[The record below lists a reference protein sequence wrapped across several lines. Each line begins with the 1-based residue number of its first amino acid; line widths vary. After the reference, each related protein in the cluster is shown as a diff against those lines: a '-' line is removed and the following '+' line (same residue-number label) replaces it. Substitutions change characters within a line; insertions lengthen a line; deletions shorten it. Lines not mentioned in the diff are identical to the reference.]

1 MKTFLQSSV
10 KGLLFL
16 FLVSVI
22 LSGCNTYKQ
31 VACPELNSYQNK
43 HAKCRTNMKSGIFTR
58 IKHNVRYDNR
68 HFNTRIRNNRKSE
81 NEAITDIT
89 ISEDRYYDMNLQDH
103 GYDDNQLTGG
113 MTALITPDITES
125 YSSINDFTSLA
136 STSHLLS
143 SQDVLLIEDKG
154 QKELQYTSVTGN
166 NIVQKRRHTLL
177 RSPVPFSSYPEGS
190 IMLFAITSF
199 VLGIIGIF
207 TMPLLVGF
215 IATIFG
221 AVALGM
227 GRRHGIRDFRGLA
240 IAGLIL
246 GIIEMVVGIILLPFA
261 ILGLFF

>member
-1 MKTFLQSSV
+1 MKAYLHSSG
-10 KGLLFL
+10 KNLLFL

-31 VACPELNSYQNK
+31 VACPELNVYQEK
-43 HAKCRTNMKSGIFTR
+43 HAKYRIHKKLGIFTR
-58 IKHNVRYDNR
+58 IKHNTSYDHR
-68 HFNTRIRNNRKSE
+68 HFNTGIRHNRKSE
-81 NEAITDIT
+81 NETVTNID
-89 ISEDRYYDMNLQDH
+89 ISESRYYDLNLQEH
-103 GYDDNQLTGG
+103 IYGDNQLTGG
-113 MTALITPDITES
+113 MAALVTPDITENYFTMS
-125 YSSINDFTSLA
+125 DFTSMA
-136 STSHLLS
+136 STSHISS
-143 SQDVLLIEDKG
+143 SQDVILTEDEG
-154 QKELQYTSVTGN
+154 QKELQYTPVSGN
-166 NIVQKRRHTLL
+166 DKVQKRRHTLL
-177 RSPVPFSSYPEGS
+177 RSHVPFSSYPEGS

-199 VLGIIGIF
+199 VLGIVGIF

-246 GIIEMVVGIILLPFA
+246 GMIEIVVGIILLPFA

>member
-1 MKTFLQSSV
+1 MKAYLHSSG
-10 KGLLFL
+10 KNLLFL

-43 HAKCRTNMKSGIFTR
+43 HAKYRIHMKSGIFTR
-58 IKHNVRYDNR
+58 VKHNTRYDNR
-68 HFNTRIRNNRKSE
+68 HFDTRIRNNRKSE
-81 NEAITDIT
+81 NEAATDIPV
-89 ISEDRYYDMNLQDH
+89 SEVRNFELNLQDH
-103 GYDDNQLTGG
+103 GYSDNQLTGG
-113 MTALITPDITES
+113 MAALVTPDITENYFTVS
-125 YSSINDFTSLA
+125 DFTSMA
-136 STSHLLS
+136 STSHISS
-143 SQDVLLIEDKG
+143 SQDVILTEDEG
-154 QKELQYTSVTGN
+154 QKELQYTPVSGN
-166 NIVQKRRHTLL
+166 DKVQKRRHPLL
-177 RSPVPFSSYPEGS
+177 RSPLLFSSYPEGN

-199 VLGIIGIF
+199 VLGIVGIF
-207 TMPLLVGF
+207 TMPLFVGF

-221 AVALGM
+221 AVAIGM